1 MSGGLSVRL
10 DFGDEPLLGAVKY
23 ANRKA
28 MRAAAAYVRRVAVNS
43 VHRSRKASAA
53 GTEFRAL
60 SRGLHDERPC
70 VHVGIVR
77 RATEDDVPALIDF
90 AQALGRS
97 FLHRRLADA
106 TCTGVAFDPV
116 YSPSHLRDKGLFVSV
131 MELTFQGA
139 G

>member
-1 MSGGLSVRL
+1 MSKVL
-10 DFGDEPLLGAVKY
+10 EIAEAV
-23 ANRKA
+23 ASELADHHAEVQFIPEFALRGTA
-28 MRAAAAYVRRVAVNS
+28 ETRVV
-43 VHRSRKASAA
+43 VVPA

-77 RATEDDVPALIDF
+77 RATEDDVPSLIDF

-106 TCTGVAFDPV
+106 TCTGVAFDPI
-116 YSPSHLRDKGLFVSV
+116 YSPSHLREKGLFVSV
-131 MELTFQGA
+131 VELTFA
-139 G
+139 CAE

>member
-1 MSGGLSVRL
+1 MSRILELAEAVAAFLS
-10 DFGDEPLLGAVKY
+10 DYGAEVLFIPEFDLKGT
-23 ANRKA
+23 RDT
-28 MRAAAAYVRRVAVNS
+28 RVV
-43 VHRSRKASAA
+43 VVPA

-60 SRGLHDERPC
+60 SRASHEERPC
-70 VHVGIVR
+70 VHVGVLR
-77 RATEDDVPALIDF
+77 RATEDDVPALVDF

-97 FLHRRLADA
+97 FLNRRLGGM

-131 MELTFQGA
+131 MELTFQGV

>member
-1 MSGGLSVRL
+1 MSNVIGIANEIAASLADHHAEVQFIPEFKIR
-10 DFGDEPLLGAVKY
+10 DAGDT
-23 ANRKA
+23 
-28 MRAAAAYVRRVAVNS
+28 RVV
-43 VHRSRKASAA
+43 VVPA

-106 TCTGVAFDPV
+106 TCTGVAFDPI
-116 YSPSHLRDKGLFVSV
+116 YSPSHLREKGLFVSV
-131 MELTFQGA
+131 VELTFAGA
-139 G
+139 D

>member
-1 MSGGLSVRL
+1 MTVYLQFIPEFALRGTA
-10 DFGDEPLLGAVKY
+10 ET
-23 ANRKA
+23 
-28 MRAAAAYVRRVAVNS
+28 RVV
-43 VHRSRKASAA
+43 VVPA

-97 FLHRRLADA
+97 FLHRRLAGA
-106 TCTGVAFDPV
+106 TCTGVAFDPI
-116 YSPSHLRDKGLFVSV
+116 YSPSHLREKGLFVSV
-131 MELTFQGA
+131 VELTFA
-139 G
+139 CAE